1 MLRSLCCVLVLF
13 SFYFGFYFQ
22 SDIFQLVMWF
32 LNWWF
37 FGFVVMWLMISQ
49 LVIFQI
55 FFSSGFFINIG
66 ENLISYRYLHVLNL
80 MLDLLIVECIA
91 PMGFCCFIWVAFYCL
106 SLRISIWFYSFFL
119 PFTLLFSISKFD
131 VVFTSSFFTF
141 YCCIWELLFMW
152 LGVQRCVYKQLMV
165 MKLR

>member
-22 SDIFQLVMWF
+22 WDIFE
-32 LNWWF
+32 
-37 FGFVVMWLMISQ
+37 
-49 LVIFQI
+49 LVIFRLCSYGITDFWIGDFSI
-55 FFSSGFFINIG
+55 FFSSGFFSNIG